1 MDLKNFKLM
10 PFYDLD
16 KKWAV
21 LTSGDKEKF
30 NQMTVSWG
38 GFGTIWNK
46 PVVTVYVRHNR
57 YTYEFIENNEYF
69 TLSFF
74 SDEYKKDLSILGSK
88 SGKDINKLSLTNL
101 NAEYNENFVTY
112 NEAVL
117 TIICKKLY
125 GQDLNMD
132 NMSEEIKEKYY
143 SKTMLQNKVEQ
154 LVIIILEK

>member
-21 LTSGDKEKF
+21 LTSGDKENF

-69 TLSFF
+69 TLSF
-74 SDEYKKDLSILGSK
+74 
-88 SGKDINKLSLTNL
+88 
-101 NAEYNENFVTY
+101 VTY
-112 NEAVL
+112 KEAVL

-143 SKTMLQNKVEQ
+143 SNDPVHKMYIGE
-154 LVIIILEK
+154 VIDIIDRR

>member
-74 SDEYKKDLSILGSK
+74 SDEYKKGLSILGSN
-88 SGKDINKLSLTNL
+88 SGKDINKL
-101 NAEYNENFVTY
+101 
-112 NEAVL
+112 
-117 TIICKKLY
+117 
-125 GQDLNMD
+125 
-132 NMSEEIKEKYY
+132 
-143 SKTMLQNKVEQ
+143 
-154 LVIIILEK
+154 